1 VTLRALL
8 DASGRTPPDVAAGI
22 GIGAARALALLHAA
36 PGAGPEKTAHV
47 ALDPAAIRLSRGE
60 VSLAG
65 GGLPADGDPAA
76 DLRALGAALHEC
88 LAGEPPGAPPR
99 RLEIPGVPASLAA
112 VVDRASGAALPGYA
126 SAVALA
132 EAIADAVAA
141 PATPDEVAA
150 YVDAVVLPEEE
161 EQRAPAVAA
170 PASPDSVRT
179 FPRPAAARSAS
190 WRLPVVVGIVALA
203 AGFVI
208 GYRAR
213 RALRPAP
220 PPAVEPAGG
229 IEHGPEQAPAPAGPR

>member
-1 VTLRALL
+1 MTLRALL
-8 DASGRTPPDVAAGI
+8 DASGRTPPDFAAGI
-22 GIGAARALALLHAA
+22 GIGAARALALLHTA

-112 VVDRASGAALPGYA
+112 VVDRAAAG
-126 SAVALA
+126 
-132 EAIADAVAA
+132 
-141 PATPDEVAA
+141 
-150 YVDAVVLPEEE
+150 
-161 EQRAPAVAA
+161 RGN
-170 PASPDSVRT
+170 VRT
-179 FPRPAAARSAS
+179 ESGEAGARSAS